1 MNAVIVDTNV
11 IIAANGRAEHAS
23 PDCVARCQQRIKQI
37 LSQSETSLVD
47 DGWRILKEYQRH
59 VDTRTQKGIG
69 DVFVKTLLQH
79 LWNPK
84 VCTRVPIT
92 PCAGN
97 GTDFREFPAAEALSD
112 FDPADRKFI
121 AVAIAYRRES
131 AQHATILQALDRKWE
146 EFQEAFQQEE
156 VHIEFLCPLEH
167 DA

>member
-23 PDCVARCQQRIKQI
+23 PDCVARCQQRLEQI
-37 LSQSETSLVD
+37 RSQSETSLVD
-47 DGWRILKEYQRH
+47 DDWRILNEYKKH
-59 VDTRTQKGIG
+59 VDLKTRKGIG
-69 DVFVKTLLQH
+69 DLFVKRLLQNRR
-79 LWNPK
+79 NPR
-84 VCTRVPIT
+84 VCTMVQIT
-92 PCAGN
+92 PLAGN
-97 GTDFREFPAAEALSD
+97 GTDFDEFPAAEALSD

-121 AVAIAYRRES
+121 AVAIAYRCKF
-131 AQHATILQALDRKWE
+131 AQNATILQALDRKWE